1 MQPIKPDILITAKCA
16 IRLELIRTVDN
27 IVFFPSTS
35 RKEDQE
41 YLALAQSTTINQNTH
56 ILEQQQ
62 EEQGMYSNLSSEH
75 LFMLTDCLLRV
86 HNYTKQYNYAVLQN
100 IPQRSYG
107 L

>member
-1 MQPIKPDILITAKCA
+1 M
-16 IRLELIRTVDN
+16 
-27 IVFFPSTS
+27 FFPSTS

-41 YLALAQSTTINQNTH
+41 YLALAQNTAINQNTD
-56 ILEQQQ
+56 IMEQQQ

-107 L
+107 Q

>member
-1 MQPIKPDILITAKCA
+1 M
-16 IRLELIRTVDN
+16 DN

-41 YLALAQSTTINQNTH
+41 YLALAQNTMISQNAD

-86 HNYTKQYNYAVLQN
+86 HNYTKQYNYSVLQN
-100 IPQRSYG
+100 VSQRSYS
-107 L
+107 

>member
-1 MQPIKPDILITAKCA
+1 MITAKCA

-35 RKEDQE
+35 RKEDLE
-41 YLALAQSTTINQNTH
+41 YLALAQNTMVNQNTD

-86 HNYTKQYNYAVLQN
+86 HNYTKQYNYALLQN

-107 L
+107 

>member
-1 MQPIKPDILITAKCA
+1 M

-41 YLALAQSTTINQNTH
+41 YLALAQNATINQNTD

-86 HNYTKQYNYAVLQN
+86 HNYTKQYNYAILQN
-100 IPQRSYG
+100 IPQRSYS
-107 L
+107 

>member
-1 MQPIKPDILITAKCA
+1 
-16 IRLELIRTVDN
+16 VDN

-41 YLALAQSTTINQNTH
+41 YLALAQNTTINQNTE

-86 HNYTKQYNYAVLQN
+86 HNYTKQYNYTLLQN

-107 L
+107 K

>member
-1 MQPIKPDILITAKCA
+1 LQFVKPDVLITAKCV

-41 YLALAQSTTINQNTH
+41 YLALAQNATINQNTD

-86 HNYTKQYNYAVLQN
+86 HNYTKQYNYAILQN
-100 IPQRSYG
+100 IPQRSYS
-107 L
+107 

>member
-1 MQPIKPDILITAKCA
+1 
-16 IRLELIRTVDN
+16 
-27 IVFFPSTS
+27 VFFPSTS

-41 YLALAQSTTINQNTH
+41 YLALAQNTMISQNTVD

-100 IPQRSYG
+100 IPQRSYS
-107 L
+107 

>member
-1 MQPIKPDILITAKCA
+1 MITAKCS
-16 IRLELIRTVDN
+16 IRLELIRTIDN

-41 YLALAQSTTINQNTH
+41 YLALAQNTTINQNTD

-86 HNYTKQYNYAVLQN
+86 HNYTKQYNYSVLQN

-107 L
+107 

>member
-1 MQPIKPDILITAKCA
+1 M

-41 YLALAQSTTINQNTH
+41 YLALAQNATINQNTD

-86 HNYTKQYNYAVLQN
+86 HNYTKQYNYAILQN
-100 IPQRSYG
+100 IPQRSYSK
-107 L
+107 

>member
-1 MQPIKPDILITAKCA
+1 MITAKCA

-35 RKEDQE
+35 RKEDLE
-41 YLALAQSTTINQNTH
+41 YLTLAQNTMINQNTE

-86 HNYTKQYNYAVLQN
+86 HNYTKQYNYALLQN

-107 L
+107 

>member
-1 MQPIKPDILITAKCA
+1 MITAKCT

-41 YLALAQSTTINQNTH
+41 YLVLAQNTTINQNID

-86 HNYTKQYNYAVLQN
+86 HNYSKQYNYALLQN

-107 L
+107 G

>member
-1 MQPIKPDILITAKCA
+1 MITAKCA

-35 RKEDQE
+35 RKEDLE
-41 YLALAQSTTINQNTH
+41 YLALAQNTMINQNTD

-86 HNYTKQYNYAVLQN
+86 HNYTKQYNYALLQN

-107 L
+107 